1 MLFCDLS
8 GLKLP
13 EEVIGRGPVGL
24 RWGTEF
30 EAERAERGEP
40 FAYVNRQ

>member
-1 MLFCDLS
+1 MLLCALS

-24 RWGTEF
+24 RWGTEL
-30 EAERAERGEP
+30 EAERGEP
-40 FAYVNRQ
+40 FACVDR